1 MTPERSIWV
10 RVSACGLVLVS
21 AIGGCQAVGTPQ
33 PQVSYYEHDGM
44 WCRNY
49 GIGLA
54 GARVAALITLT
65 ELKMPVYHEG
75 PYLFGIFIDTRT
87 PENLE
92 ARVMIFPLDQ
102 YGKSAS
108 IGIRI
113 GGFGTHPDA
122 CKRLLDEIARRVDAV
137 QHVEAVAP
145 VASPVAVPGPL
156 PLTIPSQQSHTPEP
170 LPLPAGRTPV
180 DK

>member
-1 MTPERSIWV
+1 
-10 RVSACGLVLVS
+10 
-21 AIGGCQAVGTPQ
+21 
-33 PQVSYYEHDGM
+33 M

-49 GIGLA
+49 AIGLS

-75 PYLFGIFIDTRT
+75 PYHSGIFIDTRT

-92 ARVMIFPLDQ
+92 ARVMIFPLDP
-102 YGKSAS
+102 YDKSAS

-122 CKRLLDEIARRVDAV
+122 CKCLLDEIVRRVDAV
-137 QHVEAVAP
+137 QHVEGVAP
-145 VASPVAVPGPL
+145 VAPPVAVPGPL
-156 PLTIPSQQSHTPEP
+156 PLPIPAQQSNTPFH
-170 LPLPAGRTPV
+170 RTNY
-180 DK
+180 